1 MRDDR
6 NSSIPYSKSI
16 AAIKATPI
24 REEGI
29 AHITVQKEKSVLKLM
44 KEFNVTP
51 YTIPDKKKTAQ
62 IEQSNRSERLTSEEE
77 ENHDDQSNPP
87 PNSSDEGKFI
97 HLI

>member
-6 NSSIPYSKSI
+6 NSSIPYAKSI

-51 YTIPDKKKTAQ
+51 YTLPDKRKKAQ
-62 IEQSNRSERLTSEEE
+62 PEQSARSERLTSDEE
-77 ENHDDQSNPP
+77 ENQSDPQQI
-87 PNSSDEGKFI
+87 SSDEGEN
-97 HLI
+97 L